1 MTPPL
6 LHAIHLYPIKS
17 CKGLSVPEAEI
28 TPRGL
33 KHDRRWMIVDDQG
46 HFLTQRS
53 LAQLALIDVQ
63 LEGDQLL
70 LQVPEQP
77 LVRLPLEPQE
87 GEWQNV
93 LVWEDQVP
101 ALQPS
106 SEANQALQAFLGQ
119 PCALVFQ
126 PESTHRPVDPDYGQP
141 EDLVSFADG
150 FPLLLA
156 TEASLEELNRRLEQ
170 PVTMQR
176 FRPNLVV
183 ANTAPHA
190 EDHWPRLR
198 IGTTA
203 FRSVKPCA
211 RCVMTT
217 VDPQAGT
224 RDGKEP
230 LATLATYR
238 KFGGKVMFGQNL
250 IPDLPEAGACLR
262 VGDAVEV
269 F

>member
-1 MTPPL
+1 MPTPL
-6 LHAIHLYPIKS
+6 LQSLHLYPIKS
-17 CKGLSVPEAEI
+17 CAGVSVSEAEL

-33 KHDRRWMIVDDQG
+33 RHDRRWMIVDGQG

-63 LEGDQLL
+63 WEGNQLL

-77 LVRLPLEPQE
+77 HLRLPLEPAD
-87 GEWQNV
+87 GEWRTV
-93 LVWEDQVP
+93 TVWEDQVP
-101 ALQPS
+101 ALEPS
-106 SEANQALQAFLGQ
+106 PEANQALQAFLGR

-156 TEASLEELNRRLEQ
+156 SEASLEELNRRLET
-170 PVTMQR
+170 PVTMKR

-183 ANTAPHA
+183 SGTLPHA
-190 EDHWPRLR
+190 EDHWARLR
-198 IGTTA
+198 LGTAT

-217 VDPQAGT
+217 VDPEAGA
-224 RDGKEP
+224 RSGNEP
-230 LATLATYR
+230 LTTLATYR
-238 KFGGKVMFGQNL
+238 KFGGKVLFGQNL
-250 IPDLPEAGACLR
+250 IPDVSANGARLR

-269 F
+269 L